1 MDGFKGI
8 FEGMV
13 TAFKVLIGIVVVLVT
28 VLVYQNCGAAERRA
42 AQGPPQN
49 TAPAKATVE
58 ITAAAP
64 APPPAPVTTI
74 AIIAVCAPVCQDTDP
89 ERAKRNVVWRT
100 LNGELL
106 PDSPERA
113 LALGL
118 LPFTRT
124 ENGTLAIQD
133 GMDRIVNRFTAY
145 YTTEQRSRMFE
156 TLRSGEPDDKV
167 ETVQRILFADRAATN
182 LLECILFDKD
192 RMQLVL
198 AHHPVPLE

>member
-1 MDGFKGI
+1 MDGLKFFIEAMGKAI
-8 FEGMV
+8 
-13 TAFKVLIGIVVVLVT
+13 KVLVIIVIVCVVALIVGG
-28 VLVYQNCGAAERRA
+28 VKLYQAHHQDSAGAE
-42 AQGPPQN
+42 N
-49 TAPAKATVE
+49 
-58 ITAAAP
+58 AP
-64 APPPAPVTTI
+64 APSGDTKAAPVLT
-74 AIIAVCAPVCQDTDP
+74 AAPVAMVIVTAADPTCEDTDP

-145 YTTEQRSRMFE
+145 YTMEQRTRMFE
-156 TLRSGEPDDKV
+156 TLRVGDPDDKV
-167 ETVQRILFADRAATN
+167 ETVRRILVADRAATN
-182 LLECILFDKD
+182 LLECILRDED

-198 AHHPVPLE
+198 DRKPVPLE